1 MTSYIIRRSLQ
12 GLLVIVIV
20 TFLVF
25 IVIRL
30 LPGDPILIFLAEEQV
45 EQLTQEQI
53 DAARREFGLDK
64 PMMVQY
70 VDWISGLFRG
80 DFGTSIFYRDK
91 VSTLI
96 GERLPVTMHLGFL
109 AFLFST
115 FCGLSAGVI
124 AALRR
129 GTWIDTVT
137 TSLANL
143 GITIPV
149 FWLGILLIYFF
160 GLKLRLLPI
169 HGYTSPFDDF
179 WLSTRQVIMPVFC
192 LALGSMAGLA
202 RQTRSSMLEVLRQDY
217 VRTAWAKGLGE
228 RIVVLRHV
236 MKNGLIPVITVIGF
250 QVRMIFGGQVLVETV
265 FNVPGLGRLLVSATF
280 GQDYVIIQGG
290 ILIVAILVVV
300 SNLVVDI
307 SYAWID
313 PRIRYG

>member
-1 MTSYIIRRSLQ
+1 MTTYIIRRSLQ
-12 GLLVIVIV
+12 GLLIIVIV
-20 TFLVF
+20 TFIVF

-30 LPGDPILIFLAEEQV
+30 LPGDPILIYLAEEQV

-91 VSTLI
+91 VINLI
-96 GERLPVTMHLGFL
+96 AERLPVTMHLGFL
-109 AFLFST
+109 AFCVST
-115 FCGLSAGVI
+115 FCGISAGII

-179 WLSTRQVIMPVFC
+179 WLSARQVIMPVFC

-217 VRTAWAKGLGE
+217 VRTAWAKGLKE
-228 RIVVLRHV
+228 RVVVLRHV

-280 GQDYVIIQGG
+280 GQDYVIIQSG